1 MGWTQPD
8 PEAVE
13 TALAWLREQDPR
25 LTLDALGKQLRE
37 AGYGEPEVN
46 AAVAARQAELD
57 AALPPGSDLR
67 GGAAA
72 ILVVTFLAVWGAI
85 SIALVVGPPNQ
96 YLYGAEGLAVVI
108 LGGLLLPM
116 LLLGLAF
123 VKLSGRLKRGVA
135 GALVMVLIVPF
146 IYLVVV
152 AGLCVATTQPFS

>member
-1 MGWTQPD
+1 MGWQQPD
-8 PEAVE
+8 PGAVE

-37 AGYGEPEVN
+37 AGHAEPEVT
-46 AAVAARQAELD
+46 AAVAARRAELD

-67 GGAAA
+67 GRAAA
-72 ILVVTFLAVWGAI
+72 VLVVTFFAVWGLI
-85 SIALVVGPPNQ
+85 TLALVTGEPIVYDAGGIAA
-96 YLYGAEGLAVVI
+96 LI

-116 LLLGLAF
+116 LLLGLAI
-123 VKLSGRLKRGVA
+123 VKVSGKLKRGAA
-135 GALVMVLIVPF
+135 GAMVAVLIVPF